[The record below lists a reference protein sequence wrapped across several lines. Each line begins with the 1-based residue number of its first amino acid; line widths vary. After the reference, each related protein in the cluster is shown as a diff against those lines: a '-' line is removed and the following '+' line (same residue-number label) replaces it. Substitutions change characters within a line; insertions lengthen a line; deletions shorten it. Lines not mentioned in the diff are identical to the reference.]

1 MLDNPATQF
10 PAPDKT
16 TSVSEEPIPPTSP
29 RRRGRPLAKPFVD
42 PAADE
47 RPSPK
52 KEANIVS
59 PVKNPSRSPK
69 KAQPHEA
76 ETKSDIEF
84 SEFLKDEVVESFK
97 VEVKETIK
105 EEHGII
111 EREKIVA
118 VGISVEEETPVS
130 ALLSTSTEVI
140 TPEETTPTKPT
151 SGKPDTPFSRVN
163 FFQSGSPSAHTPKSQ
178 LKRPLEDED
187 ASSRKKHEATA
198 DGPVPQT
205 PAAVDESVNYS
216 MFETPDQPPEPS
228 STYTVPHVRNS
239 SSFTEPPAGSF
250 SVGKPA
256 NSLRG
261 TGTGRRIS
269 FMPTV
274 DQLQM
279 SDEFSRQ
286 LGTPSKGAPVA
297 ESSPVAVPSSP
308 GDETISEYK
317 EPEEEA
323 EVEEKAETEEEV
335 EVEAEAE
342 EEDLPEPVSKRNWR
356 PFLQALGLS
365 ILVVILSSFSKW
377 YVQEKFEAGFCD
389 PSIHRPKPFY
399 THLKPETWQGYFGK
413 EYLGER
419 TSQMLDYVRPEC
431 EPCPAHAVCF
441 PGFRV
446 ECEPNFIK
454 VVSPLSLGGVLPIA
468 PVCQPDTQKEKR
480 VQMMA
485 DKALEILRDRNAKVE
500 CGTLNEAAI
509 EENELRDILY
519 NMKTATLTDED
530 FNELWIKAMNDI
542 ENEEEIIVR

>member
-1 MLDNPATQF
+1 M
-10 PAPDKT
+10 
-16 TSVSEEPIPPTSP
+16 SEEPVPPTSP

-42 PAADE
+42 PATDE

-52 KEANIVS
+52 KEANTLS
-59 PVKNPSRSPK
+59 PVKNPSLSTK
-69 KAQPHEA
+69 KLQSHEA

-97 VEVKETIK
+97 VEVTETIK
-105 EEHGII
+105 EERGII
-111 EREKIVA
+111 EREKVVA
-118 VGISVEEETPVS
+118 VGISVEEERPVS
-130 ALLSTSTEVI
+130 ALMSTNTEVI

-151 SGKPDTPFSRVN
+151 SAKSDTPFSRVN
-163 FFQSGSPSAHTPKSQ
+163 FFQSGSPSARTPKSQ
-178 LKRPLEDED
+178 RKRPLEDED
-187 ASSRKKHEATA
+187 EASRKKHEANA
-198 DGPVPQT
+198 DEPVPQT
-205 PAAVDESVNYS
+205 PAVDESVNYS
-216 MFETPDQPPEPS
+216 MYETPDQPPEPAS
-228 STYTVPHVRNS
+228 AYTAPHVRNS
-239 SSFTEPPAGSF
+239 SSFTEPPAGLY

-274 DQLQM
+274 DRLQM

-286 LGTPSKGAPVA
+286 LGTPSKSASVT

-317 EPEEEA
+317 EPEEEVEEKEEV
-323 EVEEKAETEEEV
+323 EVEEKAETV
-335 EVEAEAE
+335 AEAEAE
-342 EEDLPEPVSKRNWR
+342 VEEKEASEPASQRNWR
-356 PFLQALGLS
+356 PFLQALSLS
-365 ILVVILSSFSKW
+365 ILVVIFSSFSKW
-377 YVQEKFEAGFCD
+377 YVQEKFEVGFCD

-399 THLKPETWQGYFGK
+399 SHLKPETWQGYFGT

-441 PGFRV
+441 PGYRV
-446 ECEPNFIK
+446 ECEPNFVK

-480 VQMMA
+480 VQMMT
-485 DKALEILRDRNAKVE
+485 DKALEILRERNAKVE
-500 CGTLNEAAI
+500 CGTLTEAAI

-519 NMKTATLTDED
+519 NMKTASLTDED
-530 FNELWIKAMNDI
+530 FNELWIKAMDDI